1 MNYKTIIA
9 AALILIS
16 SGYAFAQTAN
26 YAATASDR
34 TKIGNVEKNSDYVIS
49 VEEWAKFRFD
59 AAKGIERGWRKTDW
73 KASGISFALPQ
84 EFEFVA
90 HRDDRQS
97 IDWQA
102 RRWQSRAVVQP
113 NNVGYEVRI
122 TIETLR
128 KRWNKTTAEWLE
140 IEEENLNH
148 TDGSDVSDLP
158 PITHLKI
165 NGVDGLISRWEIP
178 QNLMFT
184 WTTYRIYGGKLQ
196 KIRFQVSGREEITT
210 GMRKV
215 LQSIKI
221 AQD

>member
-9 AALILIS
+9 TVLILIT
-16 SGYAFAQTAN
+16 GGNAFAQSAE
-26 YAATASDR
+26 YAAANNR
-34 TKIGNVEKNSDYVIS
+34 ANIRNVGKDSDYVVSI
-49 VEEWAKFRFD
+49 EEWAKFRFD
-59 AAKGIERGWRKTDW
+59 AAKEIERGWRKIDW
-73 KASGISFALPQ
+73 KSAGISFAVPQ

-97 IDWQA
+97 NDWQA
-102 RRWQSRAVVQP
+102 RRWQNRTAQP

-122 TIETLR
+122 TIESLK

-148 TDGSDVSDLP
+148 TVGSDVSDLP

-165 NGVDGLISRWEIP
+165 NGVNGLISRWEIP
-178 QNLMFT
+178 RNLMFT
-184 WTTYRIYGGKLQ
+184 WTAYRIYGGKLQ
-196 KIRFQVSGREEITT
+196 KIRFQVSGREEITS
-210 GMRKV
+210 GMRKI

-221 AQD
+221 EHE